1 MTLSYATSPDKL
13 FGTIF
18 MMYPSYMIKAAEYI
32 VNSNLRTIRLA
43 HKGADQ
49 NPLRFSLQE
58 LQNKA
63 CSLLGFNAR

>member
-1 MTLSYATSPDKL
+1 
-13 FGTIF
+13 
-18 MMYPSYMIKAAEYI
+18 MIKAVEDI

-63 CSLLGFNAR
+63 CSPASFNAR